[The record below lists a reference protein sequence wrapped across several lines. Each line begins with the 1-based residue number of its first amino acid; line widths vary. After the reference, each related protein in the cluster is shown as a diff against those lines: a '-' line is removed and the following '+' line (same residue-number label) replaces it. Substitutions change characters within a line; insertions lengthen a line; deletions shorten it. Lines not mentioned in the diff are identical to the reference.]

1 MKTGSAGLA
10 LIESFEG
17 LILQSYDDYNDH
29 VVKAGDTVRGTL
41 TIGYGHTTSAG
52 GPRVTAGQV
61 ITKEQAVSLLQG
73 DLSRVEA
80 DVTKLV
86 KVPLNQ
92 NQFDALVSFQFN
104 TGALGRSSVLRLL
117 NAKNYKG
124 AAQALLLYN
133 KGNGQVLAGL
143 VRRRKAE
150 QDLFNKPSSVL
161 PGTKATTAGAVI
173 ATGAAI
179 AHNNPHHYG
188 LIIAGVVITIG
199 LAWLVIHY
207 LGKK

>member
-61 ITKEQAVSLLQG
+61 ITKEQAVTLLQQ

-80 DVTKLV
+80 DIGRLV

-104 TGALGRSSVLRLL
+104 TGALGRSSVLKAL
-117 NAKNYKG
+117 NAKDYKG
-124 AAQALLLYN
+124 AASALLLYN
-133 KGNGQVLAGL
+133 RGNGQVLAGL

-150 QDLFNKPSSVL
+150 QDLFNKPASTIT
-161 PGTKATTAGAVI
+161 PAHTTAGAVI
-173 ATGAAI
+173 AVGTAA
-179 AHNNPHHYG
+179 ATTTPHNMWWLVP
-188 LIIAGVVITIG
+188 LSIVVG
-199 LAWLVIHY
+199 LAVYFGIKY
-207 LGKK
+207 IKGIK